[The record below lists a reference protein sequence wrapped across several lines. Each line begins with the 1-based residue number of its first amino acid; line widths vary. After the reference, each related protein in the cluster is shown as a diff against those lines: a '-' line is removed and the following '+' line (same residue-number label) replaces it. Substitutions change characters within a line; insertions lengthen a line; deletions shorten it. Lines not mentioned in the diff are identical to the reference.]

1 VAGLFWEKS
10 TAGWWLISQANRVT
24 IWNLTKFIMK
34 NINVY
39 HIKYVHYEKIFVRH
53 KKYWYDIF
61 LYKLGQ
67 TQYDLT

>member
-1 VAGLFWEKS
+1 
-10 TAGWWLISQANRVT
+10 
-24 IWNLTKFIMK
+24 MK

-61 LYKLGQ
+61 LYKL